1 MAATVARTA
10 EGILIVDPDAAEEK
24 VSLETWK

>member
-1 MAATVARTA
+1 MVARTA